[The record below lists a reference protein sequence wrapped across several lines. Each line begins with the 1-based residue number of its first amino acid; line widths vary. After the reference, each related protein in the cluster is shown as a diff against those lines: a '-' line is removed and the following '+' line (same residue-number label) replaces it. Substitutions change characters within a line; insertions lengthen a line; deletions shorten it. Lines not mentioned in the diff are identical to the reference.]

1 MDTILMSPT
10 EQDEFDKRAAADFAQ
25 WQAMRREHAQ
35 AKAAVDKAAVDI
47 KLVEMDRD
55 AARLEIRDLRE
66 QLRESSNKTAEAVAE
81 RVKAETLLH
90 NIRLICTQGV
100 EPQKQLMAPRVDPDA
115 SLGAVEAA
123 LTNGAAPES

>member
-1 MDTILMSPT
+1 MSEPD
-10 EQDEFDKRAAADFAQ
+10 QDEYDKQAAANYAK
-25 WQAMRREHAQ
+25 WESMRREHRQSLATVSQ
-35 AKAAVDKAAVDI
+35 RDHDI

-123 LTNGAAPES
+123 LTNGTAPES